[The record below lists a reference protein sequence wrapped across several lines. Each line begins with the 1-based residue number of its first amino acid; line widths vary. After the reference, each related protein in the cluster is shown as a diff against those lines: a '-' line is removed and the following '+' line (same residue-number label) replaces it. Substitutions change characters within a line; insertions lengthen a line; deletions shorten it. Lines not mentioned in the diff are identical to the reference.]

1 MKNNTYLIK
10 NNVLFYVNFC
20 FQVLHITTDPKL
32 WILLLQLFKSS
43 FRASLVLLLYCC
55 RLGNRQL
62 HKVWC
67 KSINVSQNLLY
78 NHLLS
83 EKLSL
88 STNVPCFLN
97 AGHYIAIYANYNNRL
112 YLKIANTLS
121 IGLNLQSIL
130 YLNNW
135 YFRGIANFNNFS
147 LLILHYLICSHKL
160 SISISRPTSNT
171 KSLFLINVKKL

>member
-1 MKNNTYLIK
+1 MKNNTCLIK

-32 WILLLQLFKSS
+32 WILVLQLFKSF
-43 FRASLVLLLYCC
+43 FRAPLALLLRCC

-62 HKVWC
+62 QKVWR
-67 KSINVSQNLLY
+67 KPINVGKNLLH

-88 STNVPCFLN
+88 NPSVPFFLS
-97 AGHYIAIYANYNNRL
+97 AGHYTAIYANYNNHL
-112 YLKIANTLS
+112 YLKITNTLS
-121 IGLNLQSIL
+121 IGLNLQSLL
-130 YLNNW
+130 YLNSW
-135 YFRGIANFNNFS
+135 YLRGIANLNNFS

-160 SISISRPTSNT
+160 PTSISKPTGNM

>member
-1 MKNNTYLIK
+1 MKNNTYLVK

-32 WILLLQLFKSS
+32 WVLMLQLFKS
-43 FRASLVLLLYCC
+43 FFIAPRALLLYCC

-62 HKVWC
+62 QKVWR
-67 KSINVSQNLLY
+67 KPINVSKNLLH

-88 STNVPCFLN
+88 NPSAPCFLN
-97 AGHYIAIYANYNNRL
+97 AGHCIGIYANYNNQL

-121 IGLNLQSIL
+121 IDLNLQSLL
-130 YLNNW
+130 YLNSW
-135 YFRGIANFNNFS
+135 YLRGITSLNNFS

-160 SISISRPTSNT
+160 PTSISKPTSNM